1 MWENSLKG
9 RAVSIRPRS
18 DRRIP
23 PSRRGHQIV
32 IAYCIDS
39 REEHGQNEDMLPR
52 RKRGCWM
59 VSPVVCC
66 WLVLL
71 SLFRERGHLA
81 CNHCCPCLIA
91 AVTI

>member
-1 MWENSLKG
+1 MSTFMWENSLKG

-59 VSPVVCC
+59 VSPVVCR

-71 SLFRERGHLA
+71 TLSA
-81 CNHCCPCLIA
+81 SA
-91 AVTI
+91 AIWHVTTAAHA